1 MKIFYE
7 KNVSKLNLKKLI
19 EKENVIIIKKFFKKE
34 KILSN
39 LQKIKKKIKKNETF
53 KSFWSKLLLKKKL

>member
-1 MKIFYE
+1 MKIFYK

-19 EKENVIIIKKFFKKE
+19 EKEKVIIIKKFFKKE

-39 LQKIKKKIKKNETF
+39 LQKIKKK
-53 KSFWSKLLLKKKL
+53 